1 MIKRVIFDL
10 DDTLLTGDFSSEDIL
25 FKNYFTKEEYDIWK
39 KNSSSIIR
47 EYEDTHKTYN
57 IEDCSKFFSS
67 KLNINFTTDLV
78 EKWIVD
84 NSKCID
90 IISPNLVEVLKYL
103 KSKNYELGILTNW
116 FKYTQEERLKRA
128 GILKYFDYFVYGED
142 GLKPT
147 KEAYLKAI
155 KGYKEDECIII
166 GDDIINDVLE
176 PLKYGIDT
184 IWFNKKN
191 KENTYNV
198 KEIKDLIELKKYL

>member
-1 MIKRVIFDL
+1 MMNERIHNI
-10 DDTLLTGDFSSEDIL
+10 
-25 FKNYFTKEEYDIWK
+25 K
-39 KNSSSIIR
+39 KNKELSTPEQLKSSLEKINLSFS
-47 EYEDTHKTYN
+47 EY
-57 IEDCSKFFSS
+57 
-67 KLNINFTTDLV
+67 
-78 EKWIVD
+78 
-84 NSKCID
+84 KCID